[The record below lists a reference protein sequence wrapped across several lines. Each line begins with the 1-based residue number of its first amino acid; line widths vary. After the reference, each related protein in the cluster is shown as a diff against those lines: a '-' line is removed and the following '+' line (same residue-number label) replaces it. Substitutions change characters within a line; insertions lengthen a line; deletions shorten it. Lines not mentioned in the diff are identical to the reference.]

1 MEMRMCVRVRVYEYR
16 FLMIIFIDQFQSEL
30 SVSAILSCEE
40 TNISLEFK
48 DRWSKV
54 FREEVK
60 IIKDNWIAIL
70 LSNIFYFHFQKN
82 TILL

>member
-16 FLMIIFIDQFQSEL
+16 WLMIIFIDQFQSEL

-54 FREEVK
+54 
-60 IIKDNWIAIL
+60 I
-70 LSNIFYFHFQKN
+70 
-82 TILL
+82 